1 MRITHKEITNVITQ
15 FEGKTAVLTGAGIS
29 TASGIGD
36 FRGPQ
41 GRWTLDPDAE
51 RVSTLSWYLS
61 DPDVRAK
68 AWAFRAESPVYD
80 AQPNPAHTAL
90 VALENGAR
98 LTGLITQNTDGLHQL
113 AGSNPELVIELH
125 GNSRTWRCETCRATG
140 PMVEMVRRVRAGEI
154 DPRCPFDSGIV
165 RATTILFEEGLDPA
179 TIDAAVAKQTQIVE
193 KKARDALLVRV
204 HADKLDQLID
214 LIGELVIAGASA
226 NLLAQKSR
234 YGRPGLAGLRIDGAV
249 AIALQIRN
257 PAPAAGVGD
266 RHRHE
271 LAAGHLHGAKCG
283 PCLQGRHF
291 GHPALLLGCRKAA
304 QQHGAVINDF
314 GGQGVGRKQRKRHCN
329 AIIGLAGDWPSQ
341 PPASAWYSATA
352 ARRPRAR
359 LSAAA
364 SWAA

>member
-1 MRITHKEITNVITQ
+1 MDDLAHARALLADAARV
-15 FEGKTAVLTGAGIS
+15 AVLTGAGIS

-125 GNSRTWRCETCRATG
+125 GNSRTWRCETCHATG
-140 PMVEMVRRVRAGEI
+140 PMIEMVRRVRAGEI

-179 TIDAAVAKQTQIVE
+179 TIDASVAAVDEA
-193 KKARDALLVRV
+193 DALLVIGTSLTV
-204 HADKLDQLID
+204 H
-214 LIGELVIAGASA
+214 
-226 NLLAQKSR
+226 
-234 YGRPGLAGLRIDGAV
+234 
-249 AIALQIRN
+249 
-257 PAPAAGVGD
+257 PAAGLVPYAKRRGTSVVIVNAEPTD
-266 RHRHE
+266 YDH
-271 LAAGHLHGAKCG
+271 LAQVLLRG
-283 PCLQGRHF
+283 PI
-291 GHPALLLGCRKAA
+291 AE
-304 QQHGAVINDF
+304 V
-314 GGQGVGRKQRKRHCN
+314 V
-329 AIIGLAGDWPSQ
+329 PSIL
-341 PPASAWYSATA
+341 
-352 ARRPRAR
+352 RADDEQI
-359 LSAAA
+359 STIAE
-364 SWAA
+364 

>member
-1 MRITHKEITNVITQ
+1 MTGAVIPAHAGISADAHPLSTHKPSTRHTRLMDDLAHARALLADAARV
-15 FEGKTAVLTGAGIS
+15 AVLTGAGIS

-140 PMVEMVRRVRAGEI
+140 PMIEMVRRVRAGEI

-179 TIDAAVAKQTQIVE
+179 TIDASVAAVDEA
-193 KKARDALLVRV
+193 DALLVIGTSLTV
-204 HADKLDQLID
+204 H
-214 LIGELVIAGASA
+214 
-226 NLLAQKSR
+226 
-234 YGRPGLAGLRIDGAV
+234 
-249 AIALQIRN
+249 
-257 PAPAAGVGD
+257 PAAGLVPYAKRRGTSVVIVNAEPTD
-266 RHRHE
+266 HDH
-271 LAAGHLHGAKCG
+271 LAQVLLRG
-283 PCLQGRHF
+283 PI
-291 GHPALLLGCRKAA
+291 AE
-304 QQHGAVINDF
+304 V
-314 GGQGVGRKQRKRHCN
+314 V
-329 AIIGLAGDWPSQ
+329 PSIL
-341 PPASAWYSATA
+341 
-352 ARRPRAR
+352 RADDEQI
-359 LSAAA
+359 STIAE
-364 SWAA
+364 